1 MSSLELWGWSLLSSQ
16 LRSILPIHLAFPT
29 CDLIANYWVPLWIA
43 SSTPPSNNNWHN
55 QHSIQCYF
63 IWMSWPHWL
72 CMSNIHLVRYHC
84 PPHAL
89 DTITTRNIL
98 LEQGALFEHNF
109 LFNTRAY
116 QDDVSINCHCMT
128 TPFYHM
134 LYNQTDVKQLQ
145 VGSHYL
151 PFHLLHVLW
160 HNFYFTNANNN
171 CFQEINPSKP
181 IDKETIMQTAR
192 RALHL
197 MFNSWIHFIFSFPLF
212 LSCLPF
218 FFFWLFH
225 TFPAQLPTSL
235 LSSPTT
241 FYWFEVQ
248 FLFDI
253 VFELHFL
260 SALTTQHLAPTV
272 STTKSFPYLLIRLS
286 PFPIFYFIP
295 FSLLLHTHLTQ
306 KLKQK
311 FVQITENIFP
321 SLINPERRD
330 SYNTH

>member
-1 MSSLELWGWSLLSSQ
+1 
-16 LRSILPIHLAFPT
+16 
-29 CDLIANYWVPLWIA
+29 
-43 SSTPPSNNNWHN
+43 
-55 QHSIQCYF
+55 
-63 IWMSWPHWL
+63 
-72 CMSNIHLVRYHC
+72 
-84 PPHAL
+84 
-89 DTITTRNIL
+89 
-98 LEQGALFEHNF
+98 
-109 LFNTRAY
+109 
-116 QDDVSINCHCMT
+116 
-128 TPFYHM
+128 M

-145 VGSHYL
+145 VGFHYL

-311 FVQITENIFP
+311 FVQITENIYSFTHHH
-321 SLINPERRD
+321 PECRD
-330 SYNTH
+330 SCNTLPPPVTRHNLFSITHHVHILMQSCVIAWASPMFMMTTTHHHPSTPISLQFELQHNHNFCQFVLHSSLAQYCAWIDGILFYFPRETWEYDEDNLSTLHVKNFHPFAFRSTLQDCDNPSAYQLLLSRITSC